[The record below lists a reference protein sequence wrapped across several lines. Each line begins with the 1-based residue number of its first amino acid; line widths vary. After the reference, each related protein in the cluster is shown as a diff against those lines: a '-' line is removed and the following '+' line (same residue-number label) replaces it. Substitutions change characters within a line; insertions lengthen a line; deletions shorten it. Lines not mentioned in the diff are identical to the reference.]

1 MDTQLDHYG
10 ALIEKIRKD
19 RNLSREDL
27 CDNIMSK
34 RNYQRFASGEVSISS
49 DKIFKLVN
57 NLGLDVYS
65 IQNIYKKTTT
75 DEYSKLIEAFNFVSQ
90 WKFKEA
96 IIIHSTIDK
105 DSFKD
110 QTNQNLYNLTN
121 LLIKRHNEK
130 ILDSEFYPQIEDM
143 IDFPN
148 VLSKKILSVYEI
160 NSLFILSKKY
170 LEKGDS
176 SIIDFFQSLIEDYE
190 DHRYWLI
197 DEYVSLIFT
206 YITRG
211 IYHFKKFDDCIEFC
225 NKGIE
230 YCRKTGN
237 YTGFE
242 NLLAYKSLSL
252 NRINLNE
259 EAIEVAKLLN
269 MLLILGNH
277 EAKKNRYLNHIM
289 EKLNITIND
298 LQ

>member
-1 MDTQLDHYG
+1 METQLKHYG

-19 RNLSREDL
+19 RKLSREDL
-27 CDNIMSK
+27 CEDIMSK

-49 DKIFKLVN
+49 DKIFKLVE

-96 IIIHSTIDK
+96 MLIHSTIDK
-105 DSFKD
+105 DSIKE
-110 QTNQNLYNLTN
+110 NANRNLYNLTN

-130 ILDSEFYPQIEDM
+130 ILDSDFYSQIEDM

-148 VLSKKILSVYEI
+148 ILTKKVLSVYEI

-170 LEKGDS
+170 IKKSDS
-176 SIIDFFQSLIEDYE
+176 SIIDFFHNLIKDYE
-190 DHRYWLI
+190 KHSYWLI
-197 DEYVSLIFT
+197 DEYISLIFT

-211 IYHFKKFDDCIEFC
+211 IYHFERFDDCIEFC

-252 NRINLNE
+252 NEMNLHQ
-259 EAIEVAKLLN
+259 EAVEVAKLLN
-269 MLLILGNH
+269 MLLILGDH
-277 EAKKNRYLNHIM
+277 EAKKNRYLNHII
-289 EKLNITIND
+289 EKLGITIDD
-298 LQ
+298 L